1 MSVDTHVT
9 TLSAAFDDYPH
20 TLPLKRGEITSP
32 RVAFTFSDIKPAN
45 RFFKPM
51 VRELKF
57 DVSEMAIATYVQA
70 KAYGKPLVLIPATMM
85 GRFQHGTILRNA
97 ARPLTPAEL
106 AGKRI
111 GVRSYSQTTAVWV
124 RGILENDYGVDLS
137 KVRWVTF
144 EDGHVAEYREPPGVE
159 RAGTDKNLLKML
171 REGELDAAIYGAD
184 LPNDPTLK
192 SLIPDAETA
201 AQTWYAGA
209 SRRADQPHGRGDGKA
224 RKIEPA
230 SGQGNLPAAVAS
242 QDRGR
247 AAQGGRDRFSCLRPQ
262 GMPAGTA
269 DHHHLRAAAAAH
281 SAKNRGRGAVRRY
294 HPRARLRERFRQVYP
309 VTSIERLPAAGER
322 AGLAIVYRIRGA
334 SASRI
339 LRCRQVYRF
348 CARAALISTGSI
360 GKPGAA

>member
-1 MSVDTHVT
+1 MSIDTHVT
-9 TLSAAFDDYPH
+9 TLSAAFDDYPQ
-20 TLPLKRGEITSP
+20 TLALKRGEIKSP

-70 KAYGKPLVLIPATMM
+70 KAYGKRLVLMPATMM

-124 RGILENDYGVDLS
+124 RGILENDYGVDLG

-144 EDGHVAEYREPPGVE
+144 EDGHVAEYHEPAGVE
-159 RAGTDKNLLKML
+159 RAGGDKNLLKML

-184 LPNDPTLK
+184 LPNDPAFT

-201 AQTWYAGA
+201 ARTWYA
-209 SRRADQPHGRGDGKA
+209 RHNVVPINHMVVLTEKRAKSDPQIVKEIYRLLLQAKSAAGLPKA
-224 RKIEPA
+224 GEIDFLPFGLEACRPALQTVIKYALQQRLIPRKIEVED
-230 SGQGNLPAAVAS
+230 LF
-242 QDRGR
+242 DDTTR
-247 AAQGGRDRFSCLRPQ
+247 ALES
-262 GMPAGTA
+262 
-269 DHHHLRAAAAAH
+269 
-281 SAKNRGRGAVRRY
+281 
-294 HPRARLRERFRQVYP
+294 
-309 VTSIERLPAAGER
+309 
-322 AGLAIVYRIRGA
+322 
-334 SASRI
+334 
-339 LRCRQVYRF
+339 
-348 CARAALISTGSI
+348 
-360 GKPGAA
+360 